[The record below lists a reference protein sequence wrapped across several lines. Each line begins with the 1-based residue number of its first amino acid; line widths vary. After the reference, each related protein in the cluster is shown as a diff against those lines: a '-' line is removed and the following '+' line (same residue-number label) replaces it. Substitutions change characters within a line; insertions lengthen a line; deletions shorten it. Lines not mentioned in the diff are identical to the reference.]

1 MDLNLKG
8 KVAVVTGASKGIGAG
23 IAKALAAEGVS
34 VIVNYASSQT
44 DADNVVETI
53 VHAGGIATAVKASV
67 DNAAEVAQLFATSAQ
82 IYGKVDI
89 VVNNAGVYQFAPIEG
104 VTESEFHR
112 QFNINVLGPILTTQE
127 ALKYIPAT
135 GGSIINISSVA
146 STNRTHSASVYSAT
160 KGALDTL
167 TQVLAVELGPKNI
180 RVNVIAPGPVETE
193 GFVTAG
199 VKGSEMEAQ
208 FIKATPLGRVGQ
220 PLDIANV
227 VTFLASDASGWITA
241 ERIVTSGGLI

>member
-34 VIVNYASSQT
+34 VIVNYASSKT
-44 DADNVVETI
+44 DADKVVEAITN
-53 VHAGGIATAVKASV
+53 AGGKATAVKASV
-67 DNAAEVAQLFATSAQ
+67 DNASEVAQLFATAGQ
-82 IYGKVDI
+82 TYGKVDI

-104 VTESEFHR
+104 VTEDEFHR

-146 STNRTHSASVYSAT
+146 STSRTHSASVYSAT

-167 TQVLAVELGPKNI
+167 TRVLAVELGPKNI
-180 RVNVIAPGPVETE
+180 RVNVVAPGPVETE
-193 GFVTAG
+193 GFVSAG

-208 FIKATPLGRVGQ
+208 FIATTPLGRVGQ

-227 VTFLASDASGWITA
+227 VTFLASDASAWITA

>member
-34 VIVNYASSQT
+34 VIVNYASSQA
-44 DADNVVETI
+44 DADNVVTAI
-53 VHAGGIATAVKASV
+53 TNAGGKATAVKASV
-67 DNAAEVAQLFATSAQ
+67 DNAAEVAQLFATAGQ
-82 IYGKVDI
+82 TYGKVDI

-104 VTESEFHR
+104 VTEDEFHR

-146 STNRTHSASVYSAT
+146 STARTHSASVYSAT

-167 TQVLAVELGPKNI
+167 TRVLAVELGPKNI
-180 RVNVIAPGPVETE
+180 RVNVVAPGPVETE

-199 VKGSEMEAQ
+199 VKGSEMEAS
-208 FIKATPLGRVGQ
+208 FIATTPLGRVGQ
-220 PLDIANV
+220 PLDIAKV

-241 ERIVTSGGLI
+241 ERLVASGGLI

>member
-53 VHAGGIATAVKASV
+53 VHAGGKATAVKASV
-67 DNAAEVAQLFATSAQ
+67 DNAAEVAQLFATAAQ

-104 VTESEFHR
+104 VTEDEFHR

-127 ALKYIPAT
+127 ALKYIPAA

-146 STNRTHSASVYSAT
+146 STARTPNGSVYSAT

-167 TQVLAVELGPKNI
+167 TRVLAVELGPKNI
-180 RVNVIAPGPVETE
+180 RVNVVAPGPVETE

-208 FIKATPLGRVGQ
+208 FIATTPLGRVGQ

-227 VTFLASDASGWITA
+227 VTFLASDASGWITS